1 MNLYVFMLFL
11 DTVAYSG
18 LIVRNGMF
26 QSVCLSVC
34 LSLLRLAS
42 QYSSY
47 SYIQSTGRF
56 FNVAAIP
63 PQILH
68 FFYFLCILLVF

>member
-1 MNLYVFMLFL
+1 MSSCLIVCVQLFLVLDSINKIKMNLYVFMLFL

-34 LSLLRLAS
+34 RC
-42 QYSSY
+42 YD
-47 SYIQSTGRF
+47 
-56 FNVAAIP
+56 
-63 PQILH
+63 
-68 FFYFLCILLVF
+68 